1 MYLHLGQDVVVAV
14 SEVVAIVDL
23 AAVQRRGFQLS
34 DVIGQARERGQVVH
48 LAEGPGTSLVITTRG
63 LYVSSISPLTLRRR
77 ALMPWSGDGTAPAR
91 GPAPRRNRRRR
102 GSRRGPA
109 F

>member
-23 AAVQRRGFQLS
+23 AAIQRRGFQLA
-34 DVIGQARERGQVVH
+34 DVVGQARERGQVVH

-77 ALMPWSGDGTAPAR
+77 ALIPWSADGAAPLRAS
-91 GPAPRRNRRRR
+91 AHRRVRRRR
-102 GSRRGPA
+102 ASRREPS

>member
-23 AAVQRRGFQLS
+23 AAVQRRGFQLA
-34 DVIGQARERGQVVH
+34 DVVGAARDRGQVVH

-77 ALMPWSGDGTAPAR
+77 ALAPWAADGAMPSRTSDQ
-91 GPAPRRNRRRR
+91 RRARRRR

>member
-23 AAVQRRGFQLS
+23 AAVQRRGLQLA
-34 DVIGQARERGQVVH
+34 DVASAARGSGQVVQ
-48 LAEGPGTSLVITTRG
+48 LGDGPGTSLVITRRG
-63 LYVSSISPLTLRRR
+63 IYVSPISPLTLRRR
-77 ALMPWSGDGTAPAR
+77 ALQPWAMDGS
-91 GPAPRRNRRRR
+91 PAPRARARRRGRRRR
-102 GSRRGPA
+102 SPSGERR